1 MYDHDA
7 WVKCH
12 PDDLW
17 IFDKLILAK
26 KLGYLCGPADV
37 GVPESNNYIVRPCV
51 NLAGM
56 GIGAELRF
64 LEKGRWDLE
73 PGYFWC
79 KPFCLE
85 RLKSLVSSCKIAS
98 CFPT

>member
-1 MYDHDA
+1 MYDYEA

-37 GVPESNNYIVRPCV
+37 AVPKSDNYIVRPCV

-64 LEKGRWDLE
+64 LV
-73 PGYFWC
+73 
-79 KPFCLE
+79 FCFGSDDYL
-85 RLKSLVSSCKIAS
+85 RRHLRNSLMVTNH
-98 CFPT
+98 P

>member
-1 MYDHDA
+1 MYDYEA

-37 GVPESNNYIVRPCV
+37 AVPESDNYIV
-51 NLAGM
+51 M
-56 GIGAELRF
+56 
-64 LEKGRWDLE
+64 
-73 PGYFWC
+73 
-79 KPFCLE
+79 
-85 RLKSLVSSCKIAS
+85 
-98 CFPT
+98 